1 MQVNAVGITWL
12 FDYLIRSYPGLRPPP
27 FFLEWYNPALA
38 WLLLFEHKSQ
48 NLSRSKFTLCRTRAD
63 LTDNV

>member
-38 WLLLFEHKSQ
+38 WLLLFEH
-48 NLSRSKFTLCRTRAD
+48 N
-63 LTDNV
+63 